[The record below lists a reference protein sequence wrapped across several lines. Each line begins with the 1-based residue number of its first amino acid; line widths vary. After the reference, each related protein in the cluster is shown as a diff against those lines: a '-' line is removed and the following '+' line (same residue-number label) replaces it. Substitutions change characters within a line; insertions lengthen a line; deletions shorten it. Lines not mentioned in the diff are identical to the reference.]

1 VSSIVGSTPSIGQT
15 DAVLQSRLKAAQD
28 TPNSALAVCLVYV
41 QVVYSL
47 CTPCVA
53 HNYTVFALGHTR
65 YTSSMTT
72 DQIILFSL
80 FGAVFGLL
88 LWGRFRYDLVAFSAL
103 LGGVVLGVVP
113 TKDAFSGFGHPATI
127 IVALVL
133 VVSAGLVRSG
143 AVYLITRT
151 LVDASRSLG
160 AHIAIMGAI
169 GGVLSAFMNNVAA
182 LALLMPV
189 DIQTARKAGRAPGL
203 SLMPLS
209 FATILGGMATLIGT
223 PPNIIIASIR
233 EETLGEPFKMFDFA
247 PVGIV
252 TAIAGLLFV
261 AFIGWRLIPAQ
272 DSKQAGATLE
282 SYTDYLAELTVP
294 TDSKHIGKRVSEL
307 YEIAEKND
315 VAILGLIRKGKTQY
329 GTAKNNILQGQDTL
343 VIQAAPEALDEFRA
357 ALNLDFTDTKREEFL
372 SGASEGL
379 TVIEVVATE
388 SSRITGKT
396 AEAIGLAWRQ
406 RTVLMGLSRK
416 GKTVKSRMR
425 KTVIEAGDILLL
437 LAPQDAANDVIEWLG
452 CLPLADRGVAVTE
465 NSKVWLAIGLFAG
478 AVALASFGIVYLP
491 IALGLVVVAYV
502 LAKIVPLSE
511 LYTHIE
517 WPVVVLLG
525 SMIPLGA
532 ALETSGG
539 TELIS
544 GALLDLTGEL
554 APWMILTVLMVVTMT
569 LSDVLNNTAT
579 TIVAAPIAIQMAQS
593 LDVSPDPFLMAV
605 AVAASSAYLTP
616 IGHKNNT
623 LILGPG
629 GYSFGDYWRMG
640 LPLEIL
646 IVAVSVPAIL
656 VFWPL

>member
-1 VSSIVGSTPSIGQT
+1 MS
-15 DAVLQSRLKAAQD
+15 
-28 TPNSALAVCLVYV
+28 
-41 QVVYSL
+41 
-47 CTPCVA
+47 
-53 HNYTVFALGHTR
+53 
-65 YTSSMTT
+65 T
-72 DQIILFSL
+72 DQIILFTL
-80 FGAVFGLL
+80 FGTVFGML
-88 LWGRFRYDLVAFSAL
+88 LWGRFRYDIVAFTAL
-103 LGGVVLGVVP
+103 MIGVVLGVVP

-151 LVDASRSLG
+151 LVDASRKLG

-189 DIQTARKAGRAPGL
+189 DIQTARKAGRNPGL

-209 FATILGGMATLIGT
+209 FATILGGMVTLIGT

-247 PVGIV
+247 PVGGI
-252 TAIAGLLFV
+252 TAIAGLIFV
-261 AFIGWRLIPAQ
+261 ALVGWRLIPTR
-272 DSKQAGATLE
+272 DGKTPGATLE

-294 TDSKHIGKRVSEL
+294 EGSKHIGKRVSEL
-307 YEIAEKND
+307 YADADKND
-315 VAILGLIRKGKTQY
+315 VSIIGLIRDGARLY
-329 GTAKNNILQGQDTL
+329 GTAKNRKLMAADVL
-343 VIQAAPEALDEFRA
+343 VLEAAPEALDEFRS
-357 ALNLDFTDTKREEFL
+357 ALNLNFSDQKRERLL
-372 SGASEGL
+372 SAAADGL
-379 TVIEVVATE
+379 TKIEVVATE
-388 SSRITGKT
+388 TSRITGKT
-396 AEAIGLAWRQ
+396 AQSIGLAWRKH
-406 RTVLMGLSRK
+406 TVLMGLSRK
-416 GKTVKSRMR
+416 GKPVRSQMR
-425 KTVIEAGDILLL
+425 KTVIEVGDILLL
-437 LAPQDAANDVIEWLG
+437 LAPSDEANDVTEWLG
-452 CLPLADRGVAVTE
+452 ALPLADRGVSVTA
-465 NSKVWLAIGLFAG
+465 NSKVWLAIALFAG
-478 AVALASFGIVYLP
+478 AVALASFGLIYLP

-539 TELIS
+539 TELIA
-544 GALLDLTGEL
+544 GALVGLTEGL

-579 TIVAAPIAIQMAQS
+579 TIVAAPVGIQMAQT
-593 LDVSPDPFLMAV
+593 LNVSPDPFLMAV
-605 AVAASSAYLTP
+605 AVAASSAFLTP

-646 IVAVSVPAIL
+646 VVAVSIPAIL

>member
-1 VSSIVGSTPSIGQT
+1 
-15 DAVLQSRLKAAQD
+15 
-28 TPNSALAVCLVYV
+28 
-41 QVVYSL
+41 
-47 CTPCVA
+47 
-53 HNYTVFALGHTR
+53 
-65 YTSSMTT
+65 MTT
-72 DQIILFSL
+72 DQIILFVL

-103 LGGVVLGVVP
+103 MAGVVLGVVP
-113 TKDAFSGFGHPATI
+113 SKDAFSGFGHPATL

-151 LVDASRSLG
+151 LVDSSRRLG
-160 AHIAIMGAI
+160 GHITLMGGI

-233 EETLGEPFKMFDFA
+233 NDTLGAPFKMFDFA
-247 PVGIV
+247 PVGGI
-252 TAIAGLLFV
+252 TAIAGLIFV
-261 AFIGWRLIPAQ
+261 ALIGWRLIPQ
-272 DSKQAGATLE
+272 REDPTSVSEVQQ
-282 SYTDYLAELTVP
+282 YIAELTIP
-294 TDSKHIGKRVSEL
+294 TDSKHIGKRVGEL
-307 YEIAEKND
+307 YETADKTD
-315 VAILGLIRKGKTQY
+315 VAILGMIRDGERRY
-329 GTAKNNILQGQDTL
+329 GTAKNVELKEGDAL
-343 VIQAAPEALDEFRA
+343 VLEATPDALDEFRSA
-357 ALNLDFTDTKREEFL
+357 LSLAFSDERREELLHAEGNGLNL
-372 SGASEGL
+372 
-379 TVIEVVATE
+379 VEVVVPVG
-388 SSRITGKT
+388 SRVAGKT
-396 AEAIGLAWRQ
+396 VQSVGLAWRR
-406 RTVLMGLSRK
+406 RTVLMGISRE
-416 GKTVKSRMR
+416 GRRITEQMR
-425 KTVIEAGDILLL
+425 KTVIKPGDILLL
-437 LAPQDAANDVIEWLG
+437 LAPKDTANEVVEWLG
-452 CLPLADRGVAVTE
+452 CLPLADRGLAVTE
-465 NSKVWLAIGLFAG
+465 NTKTWTAIGLFAG
-478 AVALASFGIVYLP
+478 AVAAASFGLIYLP
-491 IALGLVVVAYV
+491 IALGIVVVAYV
-502 LAKIVPLSE
+502 LTRIVPISE

-539 TELIS
+539 TELIA
-544 GALLDLTGEL
+544 GALVDLTQGMP
-554 APWMILTVLMVVTMT
+554 AWAILTILMVVTMT

-579 TIVAAPIAIQMAQS
+579 TIVAAPIGIQMARS
-593 LDVSPDPFLMAV
+593 LEVNPDPFLMAV
-605 AVAASSAYLTP
+605 AVAASSAFLTP

-629 GYSFGDYWRMG
+629 GYHFGDYWRIG

-646 IVAVSVPAIL
+646 VVAVSIPAIL